1 MFAILAGLVAYSQ
14 LDVDVA
20 STRCRVLLG
29 RTSPVAAKQSS
40 WMIFPVE
47 CLIIVLVS

>member
-14 LDVDVA
+14 LDVA

-40 WMIFPVE
+40 WMRFPVE